1 MNLQLHIKENNE
13 FTSERLMGD
22 YANSFDEETNYTTYD
37 LGTVQYQQSRDIVL
51 NIDNN
56 SNFEYFYT
64 YKIGGQ
70 CFKSE
75 TQIINTTTE
84 MPISSNIEKHIL
96 RYTVVERIRQ
106 MMNYNRIN
114 QNTEAMKIFDDLVS
128 HLKSS
133 SLTDALTQGLL
144 KNLIGDDTKE
154 GQIMLATSNMEYFRK
169 WGEFYIDQL
178 SRAMNQQIKPNFK
191 DPGCPFGGKV
201 FEGLVDKSSDIFDS
215 LPPPKPS
222 LTKQKYGGSAPART
236 VNMSSFNNMYGGCF
250 DSECVI
256 TMADGSN
263 KVLKNLK
270 KGDQIMSVDQNNAVT
285 TSNIVCVFEIK
296 VSAGIREFVE
306 FEDGL

>member
-1 MNLQLHIKENNE
+1 
-13 FTSERLMGD
+13 
-22 YANSFDEETNYTTYD
+22 
-37 LGTVQYQQSRDIVL
+37 
-51 NIDNN
+51 
-56 SNFEYFYT
+56 
-64 YKIGGQ
+64 
-70 CFKSE
+70 
-75 TQIINTTTE
+75 
-84 MPISSNIEKHIL
+84 
-96 RYTVVERIRQ
+96 
-106 MMNYNRIN
+106 
-114 QNTEAMKIFDDLVS
+114 
-128 HLKSS
+128 
-133 SLTDALTQGLL
+133 
-144 KNLIGDDTKE
+144 
-154 GQIMLATSNMEYFRK
+154 MLATSNMEYFRK

-201 FEGLVDKSSDIFDS
+201 FESLVDKSSDIFDS

-270 KGDQIMSVDQNNAVT
+270 KGDQIMSVDQNNDVT
-285 TSNIVCVFEIK
+285 TSKIVCVFEIK

-306 FEDGL
+306 FEDGLVITPWHPIRYKNRWVFPNTVKSPTMKQTQSIITLVLDNHHIGYINGIQCIMLGHGFTNGILKHPYFGTQAIINDLKNNDGWQSGHVVVNDNEVNFKRENDNIIKIDFTKNLSSIAVQ